1 MKKTLS
7 MLLFL
12 TTLTLTLSACGAGK
26 LEIEDYEWKM
36 RTVMLSDA
44 GVNSCATTE
53 DFTWLFD
60 AVKAN
65 AEQLRAY
72 FQTATYN
79 TTGDYKTTFFVN
91 GIRAIIIT
99 WIDNDC
105 ADSVEQMNEL
115 AMREYR
121 KLFEA
126 V

>member
-1 MKKTLS
+1 MKPEIKKI
-7 MLLFL
+7 L
-12 TTLTLTLSACGAGK
+12 T
-26 LEIEDYEWKM
+26 D
-36 RTVMLSDA
+36 MLSDA
-44 GVNSCATTE
+44 GVNSCTTTE

-91 GIRAIIIT
+91 GLRAVIT
-99 WIDNDC
+99 TWLDNDC

-121 KLFEA
+121 KLFA
-126 V
+126 

>member
-1 MKKTLS
+1 MKP
-7 MLLFL
+7 
-12 TTLTLTLSACGAGK
+12 
-26 LEIEDYEWKM
+26 EIKKIITE
-36 RTVMLSDA
+36 MLSDA
-44 GVNSCATTE
+44 GINTCATIE

-91 GIRAIIIT
+91 GLRAIITT
-99 WIDNDC
+99 WLDNDC
-105 ADSVEQMNEL
+105 ADSVEQMNDL

-121 KLFEA
+121 KIFD
-126 V
+126 

>member
-1 MKKTLS
+1 MKS
-7 MLLFL
+7 
-12 TTLTLTLSACGAGK
+12 
-26 LEIEDYEWKM
+26 EIKNIIAE
-36 RTVMLSDA
+36 MLSDA
-44 GVNSCATTE
+44 GINSCATTE
-53 DFTWLFD
+53 DFTWIFN
-60 AVKAN
+60 AVKDN

-91 GIRAIIIT
+91 GLRAIITT
-99 WIDNDC
+99 WLDNDC

>member
-1 MKKTLS
+1 MKP
-7 MLLFL
+7 
-12 TTLTLTLSACGAGK
+12 
-26 LEIEDYEWKM
+26 EIKKILM
-36 RTVMLSDA
+36 QMLSDA
-44 GVNSCATTE
+44 GINSCATTE
-53 DFTWLFD
+53 DFTWLFY
-60 AVKAN
+60 AVKDN

-91 GIRAIIIT
+91 GLRAIITT
-99 WIDNDC
+99 WLDNDC

>member
-1 MKKTLS
+1 MKP
-7 MLLFL
+7 
-12 TTLTLTLSACGAGK
+12 
-26 LEIEDYEWKM
+26 EIKKIIAD
-36 RTVMLSDA
+36 MLSDA

-65 AEQLRAY
+65 AEQLCAY

-91 GIRAIIIT
+91 GLRAIITT
-99 WIDNDC
+99 WLDNDC
-105 ADSVEQMNEL
+105 ADSVEQMNDL

-121 KLFEA
+121 KLFD
-126 V
+126 

>member
-1 MKKTLS
+1 M
-7 MLLFL
+7 
-12 TTLTLTLSACGAGK
+12 
-26 LEIEDYEWKM
+26 D
-36 RTVMLSDA
+36 MLSDA
-44 GVNSCATTE
+44 GITSCATTE
-53 DFTWLFD
+53 DFTWLFY
-60 AVKAN
+60 AVKDN

-79 TTGDYKTTFFVN
+79 TTGDYKITFFVN

-105 ADSVEQMNEL
+105 ADSVEQMNDL